1 MVPVKTMFSFR
12 NGQNSKSSAPCID
25 SYGINVL
32 SCADFLR
39 GKNLWIYIYI
49 YIYIYISST
58 KNHAFFEKNHAFFI
72 LRNATCIK
80 IFKTWSYRQNYKS
93 HQYMLLVAVSLLVDG
108 KTNSLLFFPSNM
120 ASNMSLQTICS
131 PFR

>member
-39 GKNLWIYIYI
+39 GKDLW
-49 YIYIYISST
+49 IYIYISST
-58 KNHAFFEKNHAFFI
+58 KNHAFFERYVH
-72 LRNATCIK
+72 
-80 IFKTWSYRQNYKS
+80 
-93 HQYMLLVAVSLLVDG
+93 
-108 KTNSLLFFPSNM
+108 
-120 ASNMSLQTICS
+120 
-131 PFR
+131 